1 MVRVHAE
8 NLQTAFGHRRQAG
21 DHAHRRG
28 LPCAVRAEEAE
39 DLAPANREVHGVDG
53 REGSEPLRQPAGR
66 HHGVRISDAGR
77 TPGESLEEGLVAL
90 MRMHPPETTRG
101 RDPLEHGAPRHATAR
116 EDRAV
121 KRVSI
126 VGNSGSGKTT
136 LGRRI
141 AEQIGAP
148 FVELDA
154 IVHQPGW
161 EPLPTEE
168 FRAKVAEIAA
178 QDLWVVDGNYSVAR
192 DILWDRADSVVW
204 FDLPRRLV
212 MVQVVRRTLR
222 RTITRE
228 AALERESRAARQP
241 LAARPQ
247 AQHHQVGVDEPREI
261 PGALCE
267 RGSRWEVGRGEFL
280 SGRHEEGRRRAAVLG
295 RRRGAR
301 FLIRDPALG
310 SSSWWSTCS
319 RWWWSSSRSST

>member
-1 MVRVHAE
+1 M
-8 NLQTAFGHRRQAG
+8 
-21 DHAHRRG
+21 
-28 LPCAVRAEEAE
+28 
-39 DLAPANREVHGVDG
+39 
-53 REGSEPLRQPAGR
+53 
-66 HHGVRISDAGR
+66 
-77 TPGESLEEGLVAL
+77 
-90 MRMHPPETTRG
+90 
-101 RDPLEHGAPRHATAR
+101 
-116 EDRAV
+116 

-228 AALERESRAARQP
+228 ELWNGNREPLDNLWRLDPKRNIIRWAWTNHAKYRARYASAAADGRWAGVSFYRVGTRKDAEELLSSVAAGE
-241 LAARPQ
+241 LA
-247 AQHHQVGVDEPREI
+247 
-261 PGALCE
+261 
-267 RGSRWEVGRGEFL
+267 S
-280 SGRHEEGRRRAAVLG
+280 
-295 RRRGAR
+295 
-301 FLIRDPALG
+301 
-310 SSSWWSTCS
+310 
-319 RWWWSSSRSST
+319 